1 MTRTKAPDEPQLA
14 LFDAPAPSWVPA
26 APPPAEL
33 LRLAADLPPSLRF
46 GTSSWSYPGWTGTVY
61 GHLAGR
67 VATTSELA
75 WRGLNAYA
83 SHPLLGAVGIDRSY
97 YAPVPEGDF
106 ASYRAQF
113 EAAGRPIPARY
124 LVKVGKDIT
133 LPWGRSGKNPHFLNA
148 DLAIAGWLAPAEAGL
163 GPGVIHLLQLSPMG
177 KAAGGPA
184 RFAERLH
191 RFLDAVRPHGR
202 VAVELRDAALLGPE
216 YVATLIATGALHC
229 TNLLPEMPGPAEQVA
244 TLQAHGIVAGAPL
257 LIRWLRSGSLD
268 HEAAEKLYDP
278 YDVLQAPQPA
288 LIAET
293 ASTIAQSLAAGSPEV
308 TVIID
313 NKAEGSAPLTVARL
327 AERYADIDGH

>member
-1 MTRTKAPDEPQLA
+1 MTRKKAPTEPQLS
-14 LFDAPAPSWVPA
+14 LFDEPTPSGVPA
-26 APPPAEL
+26 APPSMMAQ
-33 LRLAADLPPSLRF
+33 RMAAALPSSLRF

-61 GHLAGR
+61 GHVAGR

-75 WRGLNAYA
+75 WRGLHAYA

-113 EAAGRPIPARY
+113 EAAGRETPARY
-124 LVKVGKDIT
+124 LVKLGKDIT
-133 LPWGRSGKNPHFLNA
+133 LPWVRSGKNPHFLNA

-163 GPGVIHLLQLSPMG
+163 GAGVIHLLQLSPMG
-177 KAAGGPA
+177 KAADGPA

-216 YVATLIATGALHC
+216 YVAALIATGALHC
-229 TNLLPEMPGPAEQVA
+229 TNLLPEMPGPKAQVA
-244 TLQAHGIVAGAPL
+244 TLQAHGIAAAAPL
-257 LIRWLRSGSLD
+257 LIRWLRSGTLD

-278 YDVLQAPQPA
+278 YDRLQAPQPA

-293 ASTIAQSLAAGSPEV
+293 ASTIAHALAEGSPEV

-313 NKAEGSAPLTVARL
+313 NKAEGSAPLTVMRL
-327 AERYADIDGH
+327 AEALVAP